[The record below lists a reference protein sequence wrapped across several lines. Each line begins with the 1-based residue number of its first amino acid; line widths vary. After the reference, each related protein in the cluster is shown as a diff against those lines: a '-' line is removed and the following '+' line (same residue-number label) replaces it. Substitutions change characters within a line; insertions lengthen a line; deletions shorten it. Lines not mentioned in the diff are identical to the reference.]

1 MIIFL
6 DGVTFH
12 YILYVKI
19 IEICEPTF
27 FMYNIWSTTSV
38 PTVLSSFAEWQKID
52 ETEQLFMQIQCQTSV
67 QSFPKL
73 FNQYPTLVF
82 LGKKKE
88 INL

>member
-1 MIIFL
+1 M
-6 DGVTFH
+6 H
-12 YILYVKI
+12 N
-19 IEICEPTF
+19 IC
-27 FMYNIWSTTSV
+27 STTCV

-82 LGKKKE
+82 LRKGEKNPIVSSFRVDE
-88 INL
+88 H